1 MTALKIAGVVL
12 AAIWMCQ
19 AIVFLVTYRRQRRNA

>member
-1 MTALKIAGVVL
+1 MTALKVGGLIL